1 MPALDSDNKLKT
13 ESFLRT
19 VFKTFDLSSDGKIS
33 SEEVGRVLSAL
44 GRPQDE
50 ETRQNLVNKFTG
62 GKKGGGKLD
71 WSSAEF
77 LRDVARYSVTDVSL
91 IEESVYSAAFTTFDQ
106 VFFMHMFV
114 CKSRHL
120 YWLHPHNNSTHI
132 KS

>member
-13 ESFLRT
+13 ESFLRV
-19 VFKTFDLSSDGKIS
+19 VFKTLDLSRDGKIS

-50 ETRQNLVNKFTG
+50 ETRQNLLNKFG
-62 GKKGGGKLD
+62 GKKGKLD
-71 WSSAEF
+71 WASSEF

-106 VFFMHMFV
+106 VNVIENFLDKGSCCADYFLSF
-114 CKSRHL
+114 SQ
-120 YWLHPHNNSTHI
+120 SAF
-132 KS
+132 

>member
-106 VFFMHMFV
+106 VVHIHTDLFMLCFE
-114 CKSRHL
+114 
-120 YWLHPHNNSTHI
+120 
-132 KS
+132 

>member
-13 ESFLRT
+13 ESFLRV

-50 ETRQNLVNKFTG
+50 ETRQNLLNKFG
-62 GKKGGGKLD
+62 GKKGKLD
-71 WSSAEF
+71 WASSEF

-106 VFFMHMFV
+106 VHV
-114 CKSRHL
+114 
-120 YWLHPHNNSTHI
+120 I
-132 KS
+132 KNLKFPAVY